1 MVQRSRPASVGRD
14 YTVSSRTNIWI
25 STKPYTQLIFPVV
38 RQRKT
43 DCLGYRIL
51 FPRDVFSN
59 WFGCYWWFCKFG
71 QNEVERSK
79 VKVVTRPGQKGGG
92 TTTVEF
98 YLVNVFSQS
107 IIQHFLTL
115 LVNKS
120 ADILQ
125 PRCQAWGM
133 RVKPPKCCL
142 PPSWNILVKN
152 QEVKCSKNS
161 FWSFL
166 PSKSVEKCL
175 QTVSASGGLHRIS
188 QTPYRGFAP

>member
-1 MVQRSRPASVGRD
+1 MVQRSRPASVDRD

-43 DCLGYRIL
+43 DCLGYRTL

-79 VKVVTRPGQKGGG
+79 FKVVTRPGQKGGG

-120 ADILQ
+120 ADSLQ

-142 PPSWNILVKN
+142 PPSWNILVK
-152 QEVKCSKNS
+152 K
-161 FWSFL
+161 
-166 PSKSVEKCL
+166 
-175 QTVSASGGLHRIS
+175 SGGEMCEIFVMIVFAVKICRKMS
-188 QTPYRGFAP
+188 TNCFSFRGTSSDLADPLPGLRP